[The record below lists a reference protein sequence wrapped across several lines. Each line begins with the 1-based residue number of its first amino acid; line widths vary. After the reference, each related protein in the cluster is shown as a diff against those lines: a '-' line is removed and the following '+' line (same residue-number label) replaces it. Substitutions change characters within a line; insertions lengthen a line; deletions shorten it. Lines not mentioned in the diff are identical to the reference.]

1 MVCLLSE
8 GDLADTYWPRE
19 RKEPLRVTQGQNR
32 LEVTLQ
38 SERRSGKGGCWTER
52 IFTLMNKAQ
61 NMSRVVIH
69 MQLNDYG
76 YTVISRQSFGLSSLF
91 MIFLLHFSLKSVVNL
106 VSDMMEYHRQQR
118 SFSHPILVHCLG
130 GTGR

>member
-69 MQLNDYG
+69 MQLNDCG
-76 YTVISRQSFGLSSLF
+76 YVHI
-91 MIFLLHFSLKSVVNL
+91 HFS
-106 VSDMMEYHRQQR
+106 
-118 SFSHPILVHCLG
+118 PIIWIVLLVHDFSSAFQLEICG
-130 GTGR
+130 EPCV

>member
-8 GDLADTYWPRE
+8 GDLADTYWPTE
-19 RKEPLRVTQGQNR
+19 RKEPLKVGQ

-38 SERRSGKGGCWTER
+38 SSRTERGKWTER

-69 MQLNDYG
+69 MQLNDY
-76 YTVISRQSFGLSSLF
+76 R
-91 MIFLLHFSLKSVVNL
+91 
-106 VSDMMEYHRQQR
+106 
-118 SFSHPILVHCLG
+118 
-130 GTGR
+130 

>member
-8 GDLADTYWPRE
+8 GDLPDTYWPTE
-19 RKEPLRVTQGQNR
+19 RKEPLKVGQ

-38 SERRSGKGGCWTER
+38 SSRTERGKWTER

-76 YTVISRQSFGLSSLF
+76 
-91 MIFLLHFSLKSVVNL
+91 
-106 VSDMMEYHRQQR
+106 
-118 SFSHPILVHCLG
+118 
-130 GTGR
+130 

>member
-8 GDLADTYWPRE
+8 GDLTDTYWPKE
-19 RKEPLRVTQGQNR
+19 RKEPLKVGLH

-38 SERRSGKGGCWTER
+38 STRRTEKEGKWTER
-52 IFTLMNKAQ
+52 IFTLMNKAH

-76 YTVISRQSFGLSSLF
+76 
-91 MIFLLHFSLKSVVNL
+91 
-106 VSDMMEYHRQQR
+106 
-118 SFSHPILVHCLG
+118 
-130 GTGR
+130 

>member
-8 GDLADTYWPRE
+8 GDLADAYWPRA

-76 YTVISRQSFGLSSLF
+76 YFISHLSIRLLSLVIGFEEFVFTIGLRLTYASQ
-91 MIFLLHFSLKSVVNL
+91 I
-106 VSDMMEYHRQQR
+106 YAR
-118 SFSHPILVHCLG
+118 
-130 GTGR
+130 

>member
-8 GDLADTYWPRE
+8 GDLTDTYWPRE
-19 RKEPLRVTQGQNR
+19 RKEPLKVTQGQNQ

-38 SERRSGKGGCWTER
+38 SARRTEKGKWTER

-76 YTVISRQSFGLSSLF
+76 Y
-91 MIFLLHFSLKSVVNL
+91 
-106 VSDMMEYHRQQR
+106 
-118 SFSHPILVHCLG
+118 G
-130 GTGR
+130 GGG

>member
-8 GDLADTYWPRE
+8 GYLTDTYWPRE
-19 RKEPLRVTQGQNR
+19 RKEPLKVTQGQNQ

-38 SERRSGKGGCWTER
+38 SARRTEKGKWTER

-76 YTVISRQSFGLSSLF
+76 YEG
-91 MIFLLHFSLKSVVNL
+91 
-106 VSDMMEYHRQQR
+106 
-118 SFSHPILVHCLG
+118 
-130 GTGR
+130 